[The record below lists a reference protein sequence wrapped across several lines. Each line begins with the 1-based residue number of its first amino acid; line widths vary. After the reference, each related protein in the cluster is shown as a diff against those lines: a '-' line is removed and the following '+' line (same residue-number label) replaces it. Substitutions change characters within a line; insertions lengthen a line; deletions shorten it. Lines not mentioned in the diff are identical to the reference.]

1 MDSAAAGE
9 AVDAV
14 DAVSVE
20 DEVEDEGEAGAGIDA
35 FGSAAGSAAEV
46 VSGSGSLG

>member
-1 MDSAAAGE
+1 M
-9 AVDAV
+9 DAV
-14 DAVSVE
+14 DAVSAE
-20 DEVEDEGEAGAGIDA
+20 DAEDAEGDGVEDEGEAGAGIDA

>member
-1 MDSAAAGE
+1 M
-9 AVDAV
+9 DAV
-14 DAVSVE
+14 DAE
-20 DEVEDEGEAGAGIDA
+20 GDEVEDEGEAGAGIDA